1 MPSLRPTAM
10 ALLILFATFAAGCS
24 NPAAPAATPTT
35 TGPAD
40 LTDEVAAAAVR
51 EYIEGQW
58 GRDVGLAGR
67 HELFTVYFKVLGI
80 EVLEMTTS
88 GSVAHVRC
96 DIAIEPLEPIPTEA
110 PNVDIFHNVVGRGAK
125 LGPFIVTRT
134 FLLRLTELGWMAED
148 MLD

>member
-1 MPSLRPTAM
+1 MRSVRM
-10 ALLILFATFAAGCS
+10 AALTLALVASPFAGGCS
-24 NPAAPAATPTT
+24 PSPAPATPTAT
-35 TGPAD
+35 DPTA
-40 LTDEVAAAAVR
+40 LTDEVAAAQVR
-51 EYIEGQW
+51 QYIEGQW

-67 HELFTVYFKVLGI
+67 HEPFTVYFMVLAI

-125 LGPFIVTRT
+125 LGPFIVTHT
-134 FLLRLTELGWMAED
+134 FLLRQTDLGWMAVD
-148 MLD
+148 MVD